1 MSKMTIGIF
10 GGSGFVGGVLA
21 NRLARRGASIR
32 IFTRKR
38 DHARH
43 LWLLPDTNVVEVDP
57 AEQEALNAA
66 VDGCD
71 AVVNLIGILNERRDN
86 GEGFRE
92 AHIATTG
99 RIAKACKNAGVPH
112 LVQMSALKAD
122 SFAPSYYLRTKG
134 EAEKLLLDEQNSRFA
149 ATILRPSVI
158 FGPRDSF
165 INRFAGLVRLTPGV
179 FPLAGAKARFQ
190 PVYVGDV
197 AEAFVR
203 VIEDPATR
211 GRRYDLGGPD
221 VRTLEEIV
229 AYVARLLGRPLWI
242 IPLGATLSK
251 LQANVLEYVPG
262 KPFSRDNLRS
272 LQEDSVL
279 GDDDGLARLGIVPT
293 PMHVVVPQYLAA
305 ANVRGRYYAYRS
317 EAGRDA

>member
-1 MSKMTIGIF
+1 MSKSTIGIF

-21 NRLARRGASIR
+21 NRLVRQGAALR
-32 IFTRKR
+32 IFTRRR

-43 LWLLPDTNVVEVDP
+43 LWPLPDTHVFEVNPRD
-57 AEQEALNAA
+57 QEAINSA
-66 VDGCD
+66 VAGCD
-71 AVVNLIGILNERRDN
+71 AVVNLIGILNERGDN

-92 AHIATTG
+92 AHIATTA
-99 RIAKACKNAGVPH
+99 RIAKACKQGGVPRM
-112 LVQMSALKAD
+112 LQMSALKAD

-134 EAEKLLLDEQNSRFA
+134 EAEKLLAEEQNARFQT
-149 ATILRPSVI
+149 TIMRPSVI

-165 INRFAGLVRLTPGV
+165 INRFAKLVRLTPGV
-179 FPLAGAKARFQ
+179 FPLARADARFQ

-197 AEAFVR
+197 ADAFVR
-203 VIEDPATR
+203 ALGDPATR
-211 GRRYDLGGPD
+211 GARFDLGGPD
-221 VRTLEEIV
+221 VLTLGEIV
-229 AYVARLLGRPLWI
+229 RYVAGLIDRPVWI
-242 IPLGATLSK
+242 LPLGATLAS

-279 GDDDGLARLGIVPT
+279 DEENGLDKLGVAPT
-293 PMHVVVPQYLAA
+293 PMHVIVPQYLAG

-317 EAGRDA
+317 EARRDA